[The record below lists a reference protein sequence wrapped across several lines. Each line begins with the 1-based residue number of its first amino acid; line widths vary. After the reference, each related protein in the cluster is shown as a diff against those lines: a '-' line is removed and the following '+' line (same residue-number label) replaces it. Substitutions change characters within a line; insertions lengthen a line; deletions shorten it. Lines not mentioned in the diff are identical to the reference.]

1 MIRSPFAPFF
11 PSLPVSGSYLDSA
24 AKTLTCTAALEA
36 QQRFYS
42 EFDCNIERGIYARSA
57 LASDMVEGARA
68 DVARLLGASPE
79 RVSFSPSTT
88 HALNS
93 IALGLPWLAGMKV
106 VTTVLEHHSNLLP
119 WLALRRRGV
128 EIVVLGASPE
138 GFLDPDDMREAC
150 DGAFLAA
157 FTHASNV
164 TGSVQDLEALAGAA
178 ASAGAFVVVDGAQW
192 LSHSEVDIR
201 SLPIDAYAFSGHKC
215 FGPTGTG
222 AVFVSAELRRALEP
236 AILGGGS
243 ASDSSPEGF
252 TTVEQP
258 PHGALEPGTQN
269 IAGIL
274 GLGAAAAFRLGMDQ
288 DLRRRH
294 MDDVASRCLEGLDGI
309 EGLELHG
316 PDGSKPRLPVFS
328 FSVEGLS
335 PHMLAMRLD
344 QEYGI
349 MTRSG
354 NHCAPT
360 LWRTLF
366 GRSRGGVRASFHDY
380 SCLAD
385 VDLLITAL
393 GRIASD
399 ARR

>member
-24 AKTLTCTAALEA
+24 AKTLTCSAALEA
-36 QQRFYS
+36 QQSFYR

-57 LASDMVEGARA
+57 MASDMVEEARA
-68 DVARLLGASPE
+68 DVAGLLASSPE
-79 RVSFSPSTT
+79 RISFAPSTT

-93 IALGLPWLAGMKV
+93 IALGLPWRAGMKV
-106 VTTVLEHHSNLLP
+106 VTTVLEHHSNFLP

-128 EIVVLGASPE
+128 EVAVLNASPD
-138 GFLDPDDMREAC
+138 GFLDPDEMRKAC

-164 TGSVQDLEALAGAA
+164 TGSVQDLGALA
-178 ASAGAFVVVDGAQW
+178 ASASSGGAFVVVDGAQA
-192 LSHSEVDIR
+192 LSHSEVDT
-201 SLPIDAYAFSGHKC
+201 SDLHVDAYAFSGHKC

-222 AVFVSAELRRALEP
+222 AVFISPELREALDP

-243 ASDSSPEGF
+243 ASDSSPGGF
-252 TTVEQP
+252 EAVKEP
-258 PHGALEPGTQN
+258 PHRALEPGTQN

-274 GLGAAAAFRLGMDQ
+274 GLGAAAAFRLGMDH
-288 DLRRRH
+288 DRRRRH
-294 MDDVASRCLEGLDGI
+294 ADEITARCLEGLGGI

-316 PDGSKPRLPVFS
+316 PRGTQPRLPVFS
-328 FSVEGLS
+328 FTVEGLS

-344 QEYGI
+344 QEYGL

-354 NHCAPT
+354 SHCAPT

-380 SCLAD
+380 SCMAD
-385 VDLLITAL
+385 VDLLIAAL

-399 ARR
+399 ARK

>member
-1 MIRSPFAPFF
+1 MTRSPFAPCF
-11 PSLPVSGSYLDSA
+11 PSLPASGAYLDSA
-24 AKTLTCTAALEA
+24 AKTLTCTAALDA
-36 QQRFYS
+36 QQLFYR
-42 EFDCNIERGIYARSA
+42 EFDCNIERGIYSRSA
-57 LASDMVEGARA
+57 MASDMVERARA
-68 DVARLLGASPE
+68 DVAGLLGAPPE
-79 RVSFSPSTT
+79 RISFTSSTT

-93 IALGLPWLAGMKV
+93 IALGLSWRPGMRV
-106 VTTVLEHHSNLLP
+106 VTTVLEHHSNFLP
-119 WLALRRRGV
+119 WLALRRLGV
-128 EIVVLGASPE
+128 EVEVLTASPD
-138 GFLDPDDMREAC
+138 GFLDPDDMRRAC
-150 DGAFLAA
+150 RGAFLAA

-164 TGSVQDLEALAGAA
+164 TGSVQDLGALAGAA
-178 ASAGAFVVVDGAQW
+178 SSAGAFVVVDGAQA

-201 SLPIDAYAFSGHKC
+201 DLPVDAYAFSGHKC

-222 AVFVSAELRRALEP
+222 AVFMSAALREVVEP

-252 TTVEQP
+252 VTVKEP
-258 PHGALEPGTQN
+258 PHRALEPGTQN

-274 GLGAAAAFRLGMDQ
+274 GLGAAAAFRSGMAP

-294 MDDVASRCLEGLDGI
+294 MDGIAAHCLEGLCEI

-316 PDGSKPRLPVFS
+316 PRSMSSRLPVFS

-344 QEYGI
+344 QEFGL

-366 GRSRGGVRASFHDY
+366 GRSQGGVRASLHDY
-380 SCLAD
+380 SCMAD
-385 VDLLITAL
+385 VDLLVAAL

-399 ARR
+399 ARK

>member
-11 PSLPVSGSYLDSA
+11 PSLPPSGSYLDSA
-24 AKTLTCTAALEA
+24 AKTLTCSAALEA
-36 QQRFYS
+36 QQSFYS
-42 EFDCNIERGIYARSA
+42 QFDCNIERGIYARSA
-57 LASDMVEGARA
+57 MASDMVERARA
-68 DVARLLGASPE
+68 DVASLLGASPE
-79 RVSFSPSTT
+79 RISFSPSTT

-93 IALGLPWLAGMKV
+93 IALGLPWRPGMKV
-106 VTTVLEHHSNLLP
+106 VTTMLEHHSNFLP

-128 EIVVLGASPE
+128 EVVVLRASSG
-138 GFLDPDDMREAC
+138 GFLDPDEMRRAC
-150 DGAFLAA
+150 RGAFLAA

-178 ASAGAFVVVDGAQW
+178 SSEGAFVVVDGAQW
-192 LSHSEVDIR
+192 LSHSGVDIR
-201 SLPIDAYAFSGHKC
+201 SLPVDAYAFSGHKC

-222 AVFVSAELRRALEP
+222 AVFISAELRRALEP
-236 AILGGGS
+236 AVLGGGS

-252 TTVEQP
+252 ATVEQP
-258 PHGALEPGTQN
+258 PHRALEPGTQN

-274 GLGAAAAFRLGMDQ
+274 GFGAAAAFSSGIDQ

-294 MDDVASRCLEGLDGI
+294 MDDMASRCLDGLRSIG
-309 EGLELHG
+309 GLELHG
-316 PDGSKPRLPVFS
+316 PDGSQPRLPVFS

-344 QEYGI
+344 QEYGV

-360 LWRTLF
+360 LWRTLI
-366 GRSRGGVRASFHDY
+366 GRSQGGVRASLHDY
-380 SCLAD
+380 NCMAD
-385 VDLLITAL
+385 VDLLIDAL
-393 GRIASD
+393 GRL
-399 ARR
+399 ARDGGK